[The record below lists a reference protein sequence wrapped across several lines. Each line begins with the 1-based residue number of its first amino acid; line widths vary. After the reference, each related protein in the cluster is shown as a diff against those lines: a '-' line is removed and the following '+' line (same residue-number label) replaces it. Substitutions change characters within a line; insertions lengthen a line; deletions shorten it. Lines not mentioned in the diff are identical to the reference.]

1 MGSALEKGMPEYI
14 QIPEPGERAKS
25 QEHKSYDGDYRM
37 RSGKNVMNEGENR
50 STQFR
55 HLVIVVGCMLAV
67 AYSSGMQMTVPA
79 GTSHHIM
86 GLHLRSNSAP
96 TTAHAGQPLAE
107 CVCPEG
113 RASSI
118 IPGPEKDTVMVKLPR
133 DAKPGQLLH
142 VYVPDH
148 HDEMVPVRVPRNA
161 KVGFPHSRAGVTACL
176 VHIRISM
183 DVKAGVRSAMEAWD
197 CKALTALVTR
207 AW

>member
-1 MGSALEKGMPEYI
+1 
-14 QIPEPGERAKS
+14 
-25 QEHKSYDGDYRM
+25 
-37 RSGKNVMNEGENR
+37 
-50 STQFR
+50 
-55 HLVIVVGCMLAV
+55 
-67 AYSSGMQMTVPA
+67 
-79 GTSHHIM
+79 
-86 GLHLRSNSAP
+86 
-96 TTAHAGQPLAE
+96 
-107 CVCPEG
+107 
-113 RASSI
+113 
-118 IPGPEKDTVMVKLPR
+118 MVKLPR